1 MSKAI
6 IADTETTSIKNPEVL
21 QFSYLELDE
30 FQSSWPIK
38 EFWFSSKEPCEYGAL
53 ATHHILEEEVAGRPC
68 YDLGSFPAGLDYMI
82 AHNVDFDHKALGQ
95 PKVRLIC
102 TLAIA
107 RRLYPSCDSHSLGA
121 LCYYL
126 LGSRKETK
134 ELLADAHAATADV
147 VALWHIFGR
156 IVADSGVKTL
166 DELYAFSEDAR
177 IPKIMTFGK
186 YKDQP
191 ITAVDRG
198 WYNWYRRQSDTDP
211 YLLEA
216 FKRAGF

>member
-6 IADTETTSIKNPEVL
+6 IADTETTSIKKPEVL
-21 QFSYLELDE
+21 QFAWAEFVEFGIWGELQQK
-30 FQSSWPIK
+30 FY
-38 EFWFSSKEPCEYGAL
+38 SSKEPCEYGAL
-53 ATHHILEEEVAGRPC
+53 ATHHILPDDVAGLPC
-68 YDLGSFPAGLDYMI
+68 YDLGQFPEGIDYMI
-82 AHNVDFDHKALGQ
+82 AHNADFDWKALGQ
-95 PKVRLIC
+95 PKVKLIC

-107 RRLYPSCDSHSLGA
+107 RRLWPKCDSHSLGA
-121 LCYYL
+121 LTYYL
-126 LGSRKETK
+126 FGPKAEIKAKLRWAHNAADDVM
-134 ELLADAHAATADV
+134 LLQ
-147 VALWHIFGR
+147 ALFER
-156 IVADSGVKTL
+156 IIMDTGVKMF
-166 DELYAFSEDAR
+166 DELYAFSEESR